1 MMKHRL
7 SLFVIIAI
15 ALGISGCSV
24 RDMAASGMVSF
35 GNDYISPWFMASSDT
50 DVMCAMGEGMAAM
63 TFPMG
68 PNIDP
73 MIPMVTLASGM
84 CADEKAKEQ
93 ELRFLRAMNRNDV
106 PTAQDARTMQKR
118 WTTLSAQRQYFG
130 YQAAERYFGEP
141 DAQHC
146 PNFADRNEEMAYLFG
161 MFGGLQAVQMD
172 LAVSGAAGV
181 PLDVMPKALAG
192 LQCVNSD
199 EFWGIPNAVLAVV
212 DISKA
217 KLGQEENAVQQGMD
231 RLHQAAR
238 KGEAEGVRMV
248 HLIEATLYMTQGDE
262 TAIKNVI
269 RKHVAMKQEQP
280 ANPELNLMDD
290 MATRGLRLISDKLW
304 TAHTGQ
310 RTPFGKF
317 GTFWDDKAVPDDA
330 MDIDDLLGIRM

>member
-1 MMKHRL
+1 MRIKHW
-7 SLFVIIAI
+7 VCTVAGII
-15 ALGISGCSV
+15 LISATTGCSV

-35 GNDYISPWFMASSDT
+35 GNDYISPWFMASDDT

-84 CADEKAKEQ
+84 CADEKAKAE
-93 ELRFLRAMNRNDV
+93 ELRFLRAMRKNDV

-118 WTTLSAQRQYFG
+118 WTKLAAERQYFG
-130 YQAAERYFGEP
+130 YQAAVRYFGVPGGECP
-141 DAQHC
+141 D
-146 PNFADRNEEMAYLFG
+146 FADKNEEMAYLFG

-172 LAVSGAAGV
+172 LSVNGAAGV
-181 PLDVMPKALAG
+181 PLDLMPKALDG
-192 LQCVNSD
+192 LKCVDSD

-217 KLGQEENAVQQGMD
+217 RLDQDESAIQLGMD
-231 RLHQAAR
+231 RLSLAAR
-238 KGEAEGVRMV
+238 TGEAEGVRMV
-248 HLIEATLYMTQGDE
+248 HLIEATLYMSQGDE
-262 TAIKNVI
+262 TAVKDVI
-269 RKHVAMKQEQP
+269 RKHATMKDEYP
-280 ANPELNLMDD
+280 ANPDLNLLDE

-304 TAHTGQ
+304 TANTGQ

-317 GTFWDDKAVPDDA
+317 GTFWDDQFIPSDA
-330 MDIDDLLGIRM
+330 MDIDDLL